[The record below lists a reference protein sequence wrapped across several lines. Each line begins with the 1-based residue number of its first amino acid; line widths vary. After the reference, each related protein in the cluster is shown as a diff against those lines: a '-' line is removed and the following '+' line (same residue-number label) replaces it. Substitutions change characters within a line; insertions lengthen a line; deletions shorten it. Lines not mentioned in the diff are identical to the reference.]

1 MRLIPLPVGK
11 NLGWNFVA
19 FNGTATISDENGK
32 RITGNI
38 VSVDD
43 VRYAKLSSKF
53 GDLTI
58 GYNGYYGQW
67 AFEEAGGSVV
77 VFWAKDSSGNIWLAG
92 GYEKRL
98 LINDGE
104 LLLTPPGGF
113 GINSESEEDTAR
125 RETLEETG
133 VHVNKMI
140 EVGVTTHNRAFW
152 VKQADGK
159 WPLTV
164 FAVEVEW
171 NSLKEKDGQRFIP
184 STENATAD
192 IDKLSK
198 LVFLPADDAIL
209 ETTDD
214 IAVVA
219 YAKTASAIR
228 KGIIK

>member
-1 MRLIPLPVGK
+1 MRLNVIPEGK
-11 NLGWNFVA
+11 KLGWDFVS
-19 FNGTATISDENGK
+19 FNGTATISDKDGN
-32 RITGNI
+32 RISGTI
-38 VSVDD
+38 ISIDD

-53 GDLTI
+53 GDLTL
-58 GYNGYYGQW
+58 GYNGVYGQW

-77 VFWAKDSSGNIWLAG
+77 VFWSEDENGELWLAG

-98 LINDGE
+98 LINEGE

-133 VHVNKMI
+133 VHVNTMV

-152 VKQADGK
+152 VKQSDGK
-159 WPLTV
+159 WPLTI
-164 FAVEVEW
+164 FAVKTDW
-171 NSLKEKDGQRFIP
+171 STLKERDGQRFIP
-184 STENATAD
+184 STENAIAE

-198 LVFLPADDAIL
+198 LVFLPAADAI
-209 ETTDD
+209 ESSTDD

-219 YAKTASAIR
+219 YAKTLAAKA
-228 KGIIK
+228 KGKI

>member
-1 MRLIPLPVGK
+1 MPEGK
-11 NLGWNFVA
+11 NLGWIFTSFLGV
-19 FNGTATISDENGK
+19 ATITDEEGNK
-32 RITGNI
+32 IQGNI
-38 VSVDD
+38 SSIDD
-43 VRYAKLSSKF
+43 VRFAKLASKF

-58 GYNGYYGQW
+58 GYNGVYGQW

-77 VFWAKDSSGNIWLAG
+77 VFWSEDKEKNLWLAG

-98 LINDGE
+98 LINEGE
-104 LLLTPPGGF
+104 NLLTPPGGF

-133 VHVNKMI
+133 VHINEMV

-152 VKQADGK
+152 VKEPDGK

-164 FAVEVEW
+164 FAVKVDW
-171 NSLKEKDGQRFIP
+171 DTLKEKDGQRFIP
-184 STENATAD
+184 DTEKATPD

-198 LVFLPADDAIL
+198 LVFLPAVDAISA
-209 ETTDD
+209 TADD

-219 YAKTASAIR
+219 YAKTLAAWQKKLI
-228 KGIIK
+228 